1 MGKYKDELI
10 KSLFLK
16 GFEVGDKVKAKAIHF
31 GCDKGRE
38 DDWVAAVITSISNDI
53 ATLTTKPT
61 SAIYL
66 QHETSNVV
74 VSELS
79 KDTFNVG
86 VNPFTNDDFWRQTE
100 TLKYDLEGIMLM
112 CGIYEKGDTYR
123 KHIMTINGYDVPD
136 YNDNPFIIDKDGN
149 RQYYQRPYVWTLAD
163 EQSFIDSIYNGIE
176 CGRIMVRRRGYDY
189 VEKRAMAGD
198 FEGLAWH
205 DIVDGKQR
213 LNTIKRFVNDEFPD
227 SNGYYFSDLSE
238 YAKRV
243 FNRSSCLS
251 LVILRE
257 KATDEDVLKAFLM
270 TNYAGKPMSK
280 EHIEYVKE
288 IFNNVK

>member
-1 MGKYKDELI
+1 MADYKKNLMQELLS
-10 KSLFLK
+10 KP
-16 GFEVGDKVKAKAIHF
+16 FEIGDKVNVKAVHF
-31 GCDKGRE
+31 GCEKSKGDRLIS
-38 DDWVAAVITSISNDI
+38 AVIVSVNDDV
-53 ATLTTKPT
+53 ATLSTEKNI
-61 SAIYL
+61 SIYL
-66 QHETSNVV
+66 SNKTADVAL
-74 VSELS
+74 SELS

-100 TLKYDLEGIMLM
+100 TLKYDLDGIMLM
-112 CGIYEKGDTYR
+112 CGIYEKDDTYR
-123 KHIMTINGYDVPD
+123 KDIMNINGYDVPE

-149 RQYYQRPYVWTLAD
+149 RQYYQRPYVWTLSD

-198 FEGLAWH
+198 FDGLAWH

-243 FNRSSCLS
+243 FNRSTCLS

-288 IFNNVK
+288 IFNKVK